1 MLKVYFRMFGYTGI
15 PDWKNKMTLNGRL
28 HNLKM
33 PVFALGADD
42 DIIFMKEM
50 LPRDEIREDKV

>member
-1 MLKVYFRMFGYTGI
+1 MYFRMFGYTGI